1 MYTFKAHEEESAR
14 AASECWLA
22 QMMRVGSVG
31 MQHDRLRPRELCTPG
46 EWYVYFKTGRI
57 EALLDDADTTGWTLA
72 WPERVPTNF
81 TREQMIRYFADRT
94 GKLPYLPVGKFHPG
108 PGR

>member
-1 MYTFKAHEEESAR
+1 MKEHDNESAR

-31 MQHDRLRPRELCTPG
+31 TPG

-57 EALLDDADTTGWTLA
+57 EALLDDADTMSWTLA

-81 TREQMIRYFADRT
+81 TREQMIGYFADRT
-94 GKLPYLPVGKFHPG
+94 GKLPYLPVGKFHAG
-108 PGR
+108 SGR